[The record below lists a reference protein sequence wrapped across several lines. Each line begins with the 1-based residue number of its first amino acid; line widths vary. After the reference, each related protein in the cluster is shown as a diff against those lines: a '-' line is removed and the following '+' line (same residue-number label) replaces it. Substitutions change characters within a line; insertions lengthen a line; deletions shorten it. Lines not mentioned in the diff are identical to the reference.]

1 MPSQSGA
8 VLPEPRDIGDQGS
21 NVDGAGGPPTPVPS
35 AVPATPLASVP
46 ATPVVDDTLVVP
58 TPPAS
63 PEDDDAL
70 PSGSLEQA
78 KDDPPGLLSR

>member
-21 NVDGAGGPPTPVPS
+21 NVDGLGGPPTPVPS

-70 PSGSLEQA
+70 PSGSLSKPKMTRQA
-78 KDDPPGLLSR
+78 C